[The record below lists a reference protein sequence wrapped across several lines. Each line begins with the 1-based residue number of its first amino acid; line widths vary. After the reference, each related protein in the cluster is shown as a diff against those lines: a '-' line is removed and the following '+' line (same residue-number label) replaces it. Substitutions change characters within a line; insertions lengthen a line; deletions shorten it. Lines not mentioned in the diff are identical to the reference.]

1 VIADQASVQVI
12 ETCGRFSRIAQ
23 PGFNCVLCCVGEA
36 VAGSMSLRIQ
46 QIDCR
51 CETKTKDNVFVEI
64 NVSVQYQIM
73 RDNLMDAFY
82 KLTDSR
88 AQITAFVFDEVRA
101 TVPRI
106 ELDQV
111 FVSKEEIAASIKDE
125 LTKSMSGFGYAILNV
140 LVTDI
145 EPAAKVKAAM
155 NEINAAQRLRLAA
168 YEQSEAEKIRVVKA
182 AEADAEA
189 KYLAGQGIARQRQAI
204 MTGLRESVQSFQS
217 EVTEINSKDVL
228 SLMLLTQYFDA
239 VKEIGMSSKSSTIFI
254 PSNPGAVSDLA
265 TEIRNGVLQ
274 AGAAQTMRR

>member
-1 VIADQASVQVI
+1 M
-12 ETCGRFSRIAQ
+12 
-23 PGFNCVLCCVGEA
+23 GEA

-239 VKEIGMSSKSSTIFI
+239 VKEIGMSNKSSTIFI

-274 AGAAQTMRR
+274 AGAAQSMRR

>member
-1 VIADQASVQVI
+1 MSADQASVQVI

-239 VKEIGMSSKSSTIFI
+239 VKEIGMSNKSSTIFI

>member
-1 VIADQASVQVI
+1 MNADQASVQVI

-239 VKEIGMSSKSSTIFI
+239 VKEIGMSNKSSTIFI